1 LSRSSDPFKNAF
13 YGPFFC
19 GWATI
24 PPERFEGHTGDCF
37 PIIIVKVIKSMIIIC
52 DYHGMEMGRFC
63 IGFGK
68 LFFPALDWE
77 DFCIPIISD
86 WITVVSNCCNYST
99 FKLFFMD
106 GPYFLLCHRQ
116 NDNVIINAVDDH
128 TGTVVINGKTSFKK
142 MQSQLIEIAKMI
154 LKSNNKSSDLGLD
167 YKNLENALER
177 LESIIIKP

>member
-1 LSRSSDPFKNAF
+1 
-13 YGPFFC
+13 
-19 GWATI
+19 
-24 PPERFEGHTGDCF
+24 
-37 PIIIVKVIKSMIIIC
+37 MIIIC

-68 LFFPALDWE
+68 KFFPALDWE